1 MTLSLCGTRIEYN
14 QVKAF
19 GSAIFFVTDD
29 HSGNIVIDSSVIT
42 NNIGGSWYPQ
52 YPQIS
57 EFDDTPTTVTNST
70 IQ

>member
-1 MTLSLCGTRIEYN
+1 VN
-14 QVKAF
+14 AF
-19 GSAIFFVTDD
+19 GSAIFFVADD
-29 HSGNIVIDSSVIT
+29 HSGDIKIT

-57 EFDDTPTTVTNST
+57 EFGDTPTTVTNST

>member
-1 MTLSLCGTRIEYN
+1 
-14 QVKAF
+14 
-19 GSAIFFVTDD
+19 
-29 HSGNIVIDSSVIT
+29 VIT

-70 IQ
+70 IK

>member
-14 QVKAF
+14 QVVAF

-29 HSGNIVIDSSVIT
+29 HSGDIKIDSSVIT

-52 YPQIS
+52 IS
-57 EFDDTPTTVTNST
+57 EFGDTPTTVTNST